1 MPRQMMMLHPD
12 DEDGDGDE
20 DNGDGG
26 DGYDCDYDGDRE
38 VEHPTPVVFHLSALV
53 LVNNILL
60 LRTSI
65 FAS

>member
-12 DEDGDGDE
+12 DGDGD
-20 DNGDGG
+20 GDGG
-26 DGYDCDYDGDRE
+26 DGNDCDYDGDRE